1 MALAH
6 ASAMMESVPV
16 SYLHI
21 RRALRVNGETLH
33 QVSDVSEGD
42 SCTTNSADIRLL
54 WHLGP

>member
-42 SCTTNSADIRLL
+42 SLYDE
-54 WHLGP
+54 